1 MADLRKETHGPGS
14 MKGVHLA
21 VIAYDNRVA
30 KKDDVVTT
38 HYLDARIHPGD
49 HRAAGQTTLALV
61 SKKDAKSPTGYNN
74 SARYSAGQF
83 EAIKEAAGTNVT
95 DLTNKEGTVVGKI
108 YGVKADLLISNGDV
122 IANTKTLEASELSV
136 GDDAAGKDI
145 RTQIFDSM
153 KEAKDARAAAAPE
166 AAAVEA
172 PAAEV
177 APVEVAPA
185 AEKPAA
191 KAKAA
196 RKPKAAVKPELVSVG
211 AETAVSSDEPELG

>member
-14 MKGVHLA
+14 MKGVNLA
-21 VIAYDNRVA
+21 VISYDNRVA

-49 HRAAGQTTLALV
+49 TRAPGQTSLALV

-83 EAIKEAAGTNVT
+83 EEIQKAAGDNVA
-95 DLTNKEGTVVGKI
+95 DLTNTAGEVVGKI
-108 YGVKADLLISNGDV
+108 YGVKADLLITSSKEM
-122 IANTKTLEASELSV
+122 IANTKTLEASDFSV
-136 GDDAAGKDI
+136 GDNEAGKDI

-153 KEAKDARAAAAPE
+153 KEAKNARTAAAAEAPE
-166 AAAVEA
+166 AV
-172 PAAEV
+172 AAEA
-177 APVEVAPA
+177 APVEVA
-185 AEKPAA
+185 PAA

-196 RKPKAAVKPELVSVG
+196 RKPKAAKPELVSVA
-211 AETAVSSDEPELG
+211 AEATQASSDEPELG